1 MKRKIMIYLI
11 ILILFGSLF
20 LLYSRFIATSGLI
33 ANEISIESNISS
45 NFYGLKVVHLSDIH
59 YGRTTHKKELD
70 NISKEVNLY
79 KPDIVV
85 ITGDLIDR
93 DTKMNKEKEKI
104 LIEFLKGLNSTLGK
118 YIIMGNHDAEFD
130 DWKDIIANGNFSDI
144 GDNYDLIYKDTLTP
158 FLITGVSTNI
168 MNKTSIEE
176 KMSKVNLYLNDKESI
191 KPSFNLLLVH
201 EPDYLDKI
209 NLSNYDLVL
218 AGHSHNGQ
226 FRLPFLGAIILPIG
240 AKEYYEPY
248 YKIQNKDVYISSGI
262 GTSTVSFRL
271 FNRPSFNLYRI
282 TKK

>member
-1 MKRKIMIYLI
+1 MIYTI
-11 ILILFGSLF
+11 ILILFITLF
-20 LLYSRFIATSGLI
+20 LLFSHFIATSGLN
-33 ANEISIESNISS
+33 ANEINIESNISN
-45 NFYGLKVVHLSDIH
+45 NFYGMKIAHLSDIH
-59 YGRTTHKKELD
+59 YGRTTHKKDLD
-70 NISKEVNLY
+70 NIVKEINLY

-93 DTKMNKEKEKI
+93 DTKMNKDKEQI
-104 LIEFLKGLNSTLGK
+104 LIEFLKGLNSNLGK

-130 DWKDIIANGNFSDI
+130 EWKDIVESGNFFDI
-144 GDNYDLIYKDTLTP
+144 NDNYDLIYKDTLTP
-158 FLITGVSTNI
+158 FLISGVSTNI
-168 MNKTSIEE
+168 MNRTPIEE
-176 KMSKVNLYLNDKESI
+176 KMSKVNLYFNDKEKT

-209 NLSNYDLVL
+209 DLSNYDLVL

-226 FRLPFLGAIILPIG
+226 FRLPFLGAIILPEG